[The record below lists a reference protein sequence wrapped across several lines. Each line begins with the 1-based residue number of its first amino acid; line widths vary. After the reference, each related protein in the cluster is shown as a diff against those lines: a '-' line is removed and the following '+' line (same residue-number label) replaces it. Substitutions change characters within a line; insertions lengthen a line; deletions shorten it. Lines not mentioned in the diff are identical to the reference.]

1 MTSKSLVTNT
11 EVGCDGK
18 ERQHKAAGILL
29 LQKRDLYTHRTMC
42 TGQSTLPMSDRG
54 YLNYSSKK
62 VVLRKMCC
70 YCIWYVVYTITNSKF
85 SAATKYLHAYDR
97 LSWQCT
103 LTDSTTLTCSKLSP
117 WHKALGGSTRYM
129 YTQQPLLDT

>member
-1 MTSKSLVTNT
+1 MEL
-11 EVGCDGK
+11 GCVV
-18 ERQHKAAGILL
+18 RKATKGSRTLL
-29 LQKRDLYTHRTMC
+29 LQKRDLYAHRTMC
-42 TGQSTLPMSDRG
+42 TGHSTLPMSDRG
-54 YLNYSSKK
+54 YLNYSSEKWSCKK
-62 VVLRKMCC
+62 CVATVL
-70 YCIWYVVYTITNSKF
+70 WYVVYTITNSKF